1 MRDKKCYIC
10 PMMLSNRS
18 SGKNDI
24 EMKKEVYSSR
34 TLKDSRYVGCGVAR
48 EGCTVFLCFKRI
60 SAGFLSFLPLP
71 QSVPFRS
78 GY

>member
-24 EMKKEVYSSR
+24 EMKK
-34 TLKDSRYVGCGVAR
+34 K
-48 EGCTVFLCFKRI
+48 I
-60 SAGFLSFLPLP
+60 
-71 QSVPFRS
+71 
-78 GY
+78 